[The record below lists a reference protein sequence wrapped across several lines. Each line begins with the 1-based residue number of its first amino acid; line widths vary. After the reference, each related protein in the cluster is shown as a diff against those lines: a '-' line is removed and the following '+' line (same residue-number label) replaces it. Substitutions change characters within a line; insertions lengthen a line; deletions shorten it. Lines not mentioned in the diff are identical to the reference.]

1 MRSIGCMKSRRGDQP
16 VDIVHHM
23 VSKKALSGLCV
34 ALWLI
39 VGCRALPTQGEIL
52 SSGITGKVLLGPQCP
67 PIFPDLKKES
77 CEDKPYQ
84 ATVIVKTEDEFREV
98 TLFSS
103 DRRGEFRV
111 GLRPGTY
118 RLEPLP
124 RGFTYP
130 SPDTQIVKVE
140 PGKFANVKIL
150 YDTGI
155 R

>member
-1 MRSIGCMKSRRGDQP
+1 MI
-16 VDIVHHM
+16 
-23 VSKKALSGLCV
+23 
-34 ALWLI
+34 
-39 VGCRALPTQGEIL
+39 
-52 SSGITGKVLLGPQCP
+52 LGPKCP
-67 PIFPDLKKES
+67 PIFPGLKKES

-84 ATVIVKTEDEFREV
+84 ATVIVKTEDGFREV

-124 RGFTYP
+124 RGFPYP

-155 R
+155 RYETSTVCRDVGGLATLVPYSSIGANALTM